1 MELLIEETVEP
12 SFVHPPVRKPAQRA
26 AQPSF
31 LKRLEKSRTG
41 RAVLGFAQWGVVCG
55 LVLTGFFGAE
65 LVSTG
70 IDLASQSNVAAG
82 PIDTPQPV
90 LASADLN
97 PRH

>member
-12 SFVHPPVRKPAQRA
+12 SFVYPRVIKPVRAA
-26 AQPSF
+26 AQPSL
-31 LKRLEKSRTG
+31 LKRLEESRGG
-41 RAVLGFAQWGVVCG
+41 RAVLGFLRWGVVCS

-65 LVSTG
+65 LVSSG
-70 IDLASQSNVAAG
+70 IDLASQSNVAAASS
-82 PIDTPQPV
+82 DTPQPV